1 MSDYNFQNDWRM
13 IKAKKEIPDE
23 IISFM
28 DDVFLITEIRE
39 RLAIVHGVKFEVR
52 SREQNHSIP
61 HIHASYDNYEISIA
75 IPDGSVLAGNL
86 PTKQQ
91 RIAVDWVRAHADELL
106 GKWSSFAMSATSIM
120 TKSRIG

>member
-1 MSDYNFQNDWRM
+1 M

-23 IISFM
+23 IIFFM

-39 RLAIVHGVKFEVR
+39 RLEIVRGIKFEVR

-61 HIHASYDNYEISIA
+61 HIHASYDKYEISIA
-75 IPDGSVLAGNL
+75 IPDGRVLAGNL

-91 RIAVDWVRAHADELL
+91 RLAVDWVKAHADELL

>member
-1 MSDYNFQNDWRM
+1 MNDYNFQNDWRM

-23 IISFM
+23 IIFFM

-39 RLAIVHGVKFEVR
+39 RLEIVRGIKFEVR

-61 HIHASYDNYEISIA
+61 HIHASYDKYEISIA
-75 IPDGSVLAGNL
+75 IPDGRVLAGNL

-91 RIAVDWVRAHADELL
+91 RLAVDWVKAHADELL

>member
-1 MSDYNFQNDWRM
+1 MNDYNFQNDWRM

-23 IISFM
+23 IIFFM

-39 RLAIVHGVKFEVR
+39 RLEIVRGIKFEVR

-61 HIHASYDNYEISIA
+61 HIHASYDKYEISIA
-75 IPDGSVLAGNL
+75 IPDGRVLAGNL

-91 RIAVDWVRAHADELL
+91 RLAVDWVKAHADELL

-120 TKSRIG
+120 TKSRLG

>member
-1 MSDYNFQNDWRM
+1 M
-13 IKAKKEIPDE
+13 IKARKEIPDE

-61 HIHASYDNYEISIA
+61 HIHASYDKYEISIA
-75 IPDGSVLAGNL
+75 IPDGRVLAGNL
-86 PTKQQ
+86 PSKQQ
-91 RIAVDWVRAHADELL
+91 RIAVDWVKAHADELR
-106 GKWSSFAMSATSIM
+106 GKWNSFAMSATSIM